1 MYVVSNLIN
10 YEHMNIK
17 IINFQDIQIV
27 EYFIWKYIKHLEFIC
42 RYMLMGNNV

>member
-27 EYFIWKYIKHLEFIC
+27 EYFI
-42 RYMLMGNNV
+42 